1 MNADRNG
8 FRGDGGEGIAGRE
21 DLILHVCT
29 RQDWQAAQTG
39 GEYRAASLDAEGFI
53 HCSRPDQV
61 LAVVNQFYSNVPDLT
76 LLWIDPNQLLAELRW
91 ESVLDD
97 EYPHIY
103 GPLNLDAVQAVMPL
117 SPDTD
122 GVYRGLPKGM

>member
-1 MNADRNG
+1 MNG
-8 FRGDGGEGIAGRE
+8 FRGESGDGIAGRE

-29 RQDWQAAQTG
+29 RQDWQAAQTR
-39 GEYRAASLDAEGFI
+39 GEYLAESLDTEGFI

-61 LAVVNQFYSNVPDLT
+61 LAVVNQFYSNVPDLI

-91 ESVLDD
+91 ESALDD

-103 GPLNLDAVQAVMPL
+103 GPLNLDAVQAVTRL

-122 GVYRGLPKGM
+122 GVYRRLPKG